1 MKYRAWLLSSS
12 LLLALAVLAVGAQE
26 EKLNPVTWSLKAVNA
41 ADGKLYAE
49 LTAKIESGWHLYA
62 LTPMTGGP
70 KPTRITLPRE
80 QAFELAGQLEA
91 PDPFVEKDPN
101 FDMEVEYYEE
111 QVTFKL
117 PLKRL
122 PGQSGNK
129 LLVEARY
136 QTCTNKLCLPPRL
149 VKLEAEVK

>member
-1 MKYRAWLLSSS
+1 M
-12 LLLALAVLAVGAQE
+12 LLLLTVLSINAQE
-26 EKLNPVTWSLKAVNA
+26 EKLNPVTWSLKVNKPTA
-41 ADGKLYAE
+41 TDGKLYAE
-49 LTAKIESGWHLYA
+49 LTAQIESGWHLYA

-80 QAFELAGQLEA
+80 QAFELAGQIEA
-91 PDPFVEKDPN
+91 PDPFVERDPN

-111 QVTFKL
+111 KVTFKL

-122 PGQSGNK
+122 PGATSDK
-129 LLVEARY
+129 LLVETRF
-136 QTCTNKLCLPPRL
+136 QTCTNKLCLPPKL